1 MTDKNSRISALLIV
15 AAGVLW
21 GGIGLFV
28 AMLTKVGLTRLQIVA
43 LRLVTAAVVF
53 SAATA
58 IRSPSKFRFR
68 WKDAWC
74 FAGNGLISLVFS
86 NFCYF
91 TAIERLGLSAAV
103 VLLYTSPIFVTLF
116 SVLLFGEKLTARKVV
131 ALTITTA
138 GCVLVTG
145 LLESAPGEI
154 SLLGILCGLAAG
166 LTYGLYTIFT
176 RCALTRGYDPSAIT
190 LHSFLWAGAG
200 ALPLSGFWRTPQLL
214 MMPTVWFGALG
225 LGVLCCIAPY
235 WLYNK
240 GLSGTEPSRAAI
252 YATVEP
258 AVATIGG
265 VFVLHEAMTA
275 LKLAGMALVFASL
288 LILSREERPP
298 KPAEEQSEE
307 HELQSVDH

>member
-1 MTDKNSRISALLIV
+1 MTDKNSRISAMLIV

-28 AMLTKVGLTRLQIVA
+28 AMLTNAGLTRLQIVA

-58 IRSPSKFRFR
+58 LRSPAKFRFR
-68 WKDAWC
+68 WRDAWC
-74 FAGNGLISLVFS
+74 FAGNGLLSLVFS

-91 TAIERLGLSAAV
+91 TAIERLSLSAAV
-103 VLLYTSPIFVTLF
+103 VLLYTSPIFVTFF
-116 SVLLFGEKLTARKVV
+116 SVLLFGEKLTGRKVA
-131 ALTITTA
+131 ALAITTA

-154 SLLGILCGLAAG
+154 SLIGIVSGLAAG

-176 RCALTRGYDPSAIT
+176 RCALTKGYDPAAIT

-200 ALPLSGFWRTPQLL
+200 ALPLSGFWRTPELL
-214 MMPTVWFGALG
+214 AMPVVWAGALG
-225 LGVLCCIAPY
+225 LGVVCCIAPY

-240 GLSGTEPSRAAI
+240 GLSGTEPSKAAI

-288 LILSREERPP
+288 FILSRGERPKQP
-298 KPAEEQSEE
+298 SEEQSEP
-307 HELQSVDH
+307 HELQPVDH

>member
-1 MTDKNSRISALLIV
+1 MTDKNSRTSALLIV

-28 AMLTKVGLTRLQIVA
+28 AMLASVGLSRLQIVA

-58 IRSPSKFRFR
+58 LRSPEKFRFR

-74 FAGNGLISLVFS
+74 FAGNGLVSLVFS

-91 TAIERLGLSAAV
+91 TAIERLSLSAAV
-103 VLLYTSPIFVTLF
+103 VLLYTSPIFVTFF
-116 SVLLFGEKLTARKVV
+116 SVLLFGEKLTGRKVA
-131 ALTITTA
+131 ALTITMV
-138 GCVLVTG
+138 GCMLVTG
-145 LLESAPGEI
+145 LFESTPGEI
-154 SLLGILCGLAAG
+154 SPLGILCGLAAG

-176 RCALTRGYDPSAIT
+176 RCALTRGYDPASIT

-200 ALPLSGFWRTPQLL
+200 ALPLSGFWRSPELL
-214 MMPTVWFGALG
+214 KMPIVWFGAIG
-225 LGVLCCIAPY
+225 LGVVCCIAPY

-240 GLSGTEPSRAAI
+240 GLSGTEPSKAAI

-258 AVATIGG
+258 AVATLLG
-265 VFVLHEAMTA
+265 VFVLHETMTS
-275 LKLAGMALVFASL
+275 LKLVGMALVFVSL
-288 LILSREERPP
+288 FILSRGERPQQP
-298 KPAEEQSEE
+298 SEEQKEQ